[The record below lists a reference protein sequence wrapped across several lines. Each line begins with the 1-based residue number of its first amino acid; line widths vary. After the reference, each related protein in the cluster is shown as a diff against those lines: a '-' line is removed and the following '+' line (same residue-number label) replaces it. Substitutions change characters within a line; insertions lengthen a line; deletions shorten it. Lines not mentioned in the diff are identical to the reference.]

1 MNPLVSRLSASRE
14 NEEKAA
20 EKEARENEGKEN
32 KAVMFKGFAD
42 MNMFTMKSMDAYRMH
57 LWGKMAA
64 QYHWHQQQ
72 LQQQERQQNMYQ
84 HQQERQ
90 QLSGLAAGLRPSYF
104 TSVSAGVLS
113 GKASTSSSSS
123 SERLPLANVSNTSDV
138 HHPLL
143 AALLS
148 GKGSTALFSQSSGKE
163 KSSSS
168 SPSDEKEKE
177 RVRQVQ
183 LQREQQAQAAMLAA
197 VASQTVLRRMGQAF
211 WDAFSGSSSSP
222 SPRGGQSKQNW
233 DEDKVRRVLEG
244 KAVVR
249 VVDIEEDKERERKSV
264 VPARNVSRG
273 GSWSVPSSP
282 VLGAAVPSSSS
293 PSSAALTSKEPAGL
307 TDSLEEKMRGLALG
321 SNECPP
327 ACVSAACGGFVR
339 RISRRD

>member
-1 MNPLVSRLSASRE
+1 
-14 NEEKAA
+14 
-20 EKEARENEGKEN
+20 
-32 KAVMFKGFAD
+32 
-42 MNMFTMKSMDAYRMH
+42 
-57 LWGKMAA
+57 
-64 QYHWHQQQ
+64 
-72 LQQQERQQNMYQ
+72 MYQ
-84 HQQERQ
+84 HQQERRH
-90 QLSGLAAGLRPSYF
+90 LLGLAAGLRPSYF
-104 TSVSAGVLS
+104 TSVSAGVLW
-113 GKASTSSSSS
+113 GKASTSSTSS
-123 SERLPLANVSNTSDV
+123 SEPLPLANVLNTSDV

-148 GKGSTALFSQSSGKE
+148 GKGSTTLFSPSGKD
-163 KSSSS
+163 KSSP
-168 SPSDEKEKE
+168 PSDEKEKE
-177 RVRQVQ
+177 WVRQVQ

-197 VASQTVLRRMGQAF
+197 VASQTVLRKMGQAF
-211 WDAFSGSSSSP
+211 WDAFSGSSSS
-222 SPRGGQSKQNW
+222 SPTRCGQSKQNW

-273 GSWSVPSSP
+273 GSWSVPSNP
-282 VLGAAVPSSSS
+282 VLGAAVPLSSS

-321 SNECPP
+321 SNECPT